1 MSESRTPR
9 ANPNVVK
16 QMAARAQA
24 PAPGLPK
31 NPQGSRQG
39 NSPVPSGRGSGGGTG
54 SGK

>member
-1 MSESRTPR
+1 MSAPR
-9 ANPNVVK
+9 IPRGNPNVTK

-39 NSPVPSGRGSGGGTG
+39 NSPVPSGRGSGGN
-54 SGK
+54 SGGK